1 MRYGSWARIRTG
13 RLLVILI
20 AVVLYVL
27 LLIVDGL
34 HFFSPTTSVSPLDWA
49 RFGFSAFIA
58 ILYLA
63 VGALVWLFARDRRVA
78 FLLFCFSFTMMVVFA
93 LETATVQT
101 NDPRIYA
108 IADTSSSLTFII
120 FSVLLLIFPKNY
132 LASHKQPGTVPE
144 SISQPGSRF
153 YYSLLLRGYVAVL
166 VLLSIIAVLYS
177 ILHDLLS
184 LQIPDWLN
192 SIVYI
197 YYLLALIGILATIII
212 SYRQASSLRV
222 RQQLR
227 FFVIG
232 VILAFAPFLFL
243 TLLPQLFLPPRFMI
257 NAQVSTLTAVL
268 LPLALGYSILRYQIL
283 VFDTY
288 IRRAVAWIAG
298 GVSLAVTGY
307 LVVML
312 CRLLWSGN
320 AAAWTISVVVAL
332 LILGPC
338 VWWLAHVVTERL
350 FFSEIVHYRRLVDSP
365 VLLTRETFDL
375 DEASE
380 LLAIAVVNAFETQEV
395 CLFVLDGDTGYY
407 RLSPA
412 LKEDDPDDASRER
425 LVQHLLRVGAS
436 ATNGN
441 AQLPQHATLLQHAD
455 WLGVQGPIIENIAH
469 ARRPLLLSEASKASA
484 EQPAG
489 LARYLAT
496 TISDRPD
503 PLLAP
508 VRAQGKMIGILVLG
522 ERADHEPFA
531 GPDFEVIDLITT
543 RFAPVLETARLYEQA
558 SRHVATLDTLYS
570 ASATLEKA
578 YQSIEE
584 VASAYAMVAA
594 GAVTA
599 GAEVWLYDEADR
611 TLRHVT
617 HLGSGPR
624 LTPLESL
631 TSLQEYDWMARFYD
645 GNSAQSG
652 KSPSAD
658 VPPCLAQTPSFPFAW
673 IPLAKGQQHYG
684 ILVLTYQRPH
694 IFSQEEQRVL
704 GMFANQCAAVM
715 ENAQITIA
723 LRSAYEGQK
732 ELDRLKDQFIMTAS
746 HELRTPLTAVQG
758 YIDLLDHYNASLSTE
773 ERADFIA
780 KAQRGSDELALM
792 ISNIM
797 DVSRVDADVEQ
808 VKLSKVSLA
817 NSVQHI
823 LEILEAITRQE
834 NRDIHVD
841 MPAQIPVLA
850 DELRLRQILLNLVGN
865 ALKYSPAGSR
875 IDITAGVHGEEV
887 TFCVRDFGL
896 GVSPGDQGRLFQRF
910 VRLERDMNSSVR
922 GAGLGLYISK
932 RLIEAMGGR
941 IWVESSGKPG
951 DGSIFAFTLK
961 CVMVGEEIGTGL
973 PTLPHA
979 N

>member
-1 MRYGSWARIRTG
+1 MRYGSWARIRIG
-13 RLLVILI
+13 RLLVILV
-20 AVVLYVL
+20 AVVLSLL
-27 LLIVDGL
+27 LLIIDGL
-34 HFFSPTTSVSPLDWA
+34 HFFPLVSVSPLDWA

-63 VGALVWLFARDRRVA
+63 VGAMVWLFARDRRVA
-78 FLLFCFSFTMMVVFA
+78 FLLFCFSFAMMVVFA
-93 LETATVQT
+93 VETAAVQT
-101 NDPRIYA
+101 NDARIQT
-108 IADTSSSLTFII
+108 ITDISSSLTLIL
-120 FSVLLLIFPKNY
+120 FSILLLIFPNNY
-132 LASHKQPGTVPE
+132 LTSHKQPATASR
-144 SISQPGSRF
+144 SIFQPGSRSD
-153 YYSLLLRGYVAVL
+153 YSLLLRVYVAVL
-166 VLLSIIAVLYS
+166 VLLSIITVLYS

-184 LQIPDWLN
+184 LHLPNWLH
-192 SIVYI
+192 SIVNI
-197 YYLLALIGILATIII
+197 YYLLVLIGILATITI

-232 VILAFAPFLFL
+232 VILAFTPFLFL

-320 AAAWTISVVVAL
+320 PVAWTISVVVAL

-380 LLAIAVVNAFETQEV
+380 LLAIAVVNAFEMQEV
-395 CLFVLDGDTGYY
+395 CLLVLDEDTGYY

-412 LKEDDPDDASRER
+412 LKQDDPDDASRER
-425 LVQHLLRVGAS
+425 LVQHLLLVGGS
-436 ATNGN
+436 ATNEN
-441 AQLPQHATLLQHAD
+441 ARLPQHAD

-469 ARRPLLLSEASKASA
+469 ARRPLLLSEASKAGA

-558 SRHVATLDTLYS
+558 SQHVATLDTLYS

-584 VASAYAMVAA
+584 VASAYATVAA

-631 TSLQEYDWMARFYD
+631 TSLQEYDWTARFYD

-652 KSPSAD
+652 KNPSAD

-704 GMFANQCAAVM
+704 GMFANQCAAAM

-758 YIDLLDHYNASLSTE
+758 YIDLLDHYNTSLSTE
-773 ERADFIA
+773 ERSDFIA
-780 KAQRGSDELALM
+780 KAQRGSDELALL

-808 VKLSKVSLA
+808 VRLSKVSLA

-841 MPAQIPVLA
+841 MPAQILVLA
-850 DELRLRQILLNLVGN
+850 DELRLRQVLLNLVGN

-875 IDITAGVHGEEV
+875 IDIAAGVHGEEV
-887 TFCVRDFGL
+887 MFCVRDFGL
-896 GVSPGDQGRLFQRF
+896 GVSPGDQGRLFKRF
-910 VRLERDMNSSVR
+910 VRLERDMNSPVR

-961 CVMVGEEIGTGL
+961 CVVVGEEIGTGL

>member
-93 LETATVQT
+93 VETAAVQT
-101 NDPRIYA
+101 NDARIQT
-108 IADTSSSLTFII
+108 ITDISSSLTLIL
-120 FSVLLLIFPKNY
+120 FSILLLIFPKNY
-132 LASHKQPGTVPE
+132 LASHKQPATASGPIFQ
-144 SISQPGSRF
+144 SGLR
-153 YYSLLLRGYVAVL
+153 YDNSLLLRVYVAVL
-166 VLLSIIAVLYS
+166 VLLSIISMLYS
-177 ILHDLLS
+177 FLKDSFILHL
-184 LQIPDWLN
+184 PDWLN
-192 SIVYI
+192 SIVNI
-197 YYLLALIGILATIII
+197 YNLLALVGILATITI

-222 RQQLR
+222 RQQRR

-298 GVSLAVTGY
+298 GVSLAVAGY

-320 AAAWTISVVVAL
+320 ATAWTISVVVAL
-332 LILGPC
+332 LILGPF

-395 CLFVLDGDTGYY
+395 CLFVLDEDTGYY

-425 LVQHLLRVGAS
+425 LVQHLLRVGGS

-441 AQLPQHATLLQHAD
+441 AQLPQHAD

-469 ARRPLLLSEASKASA
+469 ARRPLLLSEASKAGA

-558 SRHVATLDTLYS
+558 SQHVATLDTLYS

-631 TSLQEYDWMARFYD
+631 TSLQEYDWTARFYD

-652 KSPSAD
+652 KSPPAD

-715 ENAQITIA
+715 ENARITIA
-723 LRSAYEGQK
+723 LRSAYERQK

-792 ISNIM
+792 LSNIM

-834 NRDIHVD
+834 KRDIHVD

-850 DELRLRQILLNLVGN
+850 DELRLRQVLLNLVGN
-865 ALKYSPAGSR
+865 ALKYSPAGTR

-910 VRLERDMNSSVR
+910 VRLERDMNSPVR

-941 IWVESSGKPG
+941 IWVESSGRPG

-961 CVMVGEEIGTGL
+961 CVVVGEEIGTGL
-973 PTLPHA
+973 QTLPHA

>member
-93 LETATVQT
+93 VETAAVQT
-101 NDPRIYA
+101 NDARIQT
-108 IADTSSSLTFII
+108 ITDISSSLTLIL
-120 FSVLLLIFPKNY
+120 FSILLLIFPKNY
-132 LASHKQPGTVPE
+132 LASHKQPATASGPIFQ
-144 SISQPGSRF
+144 SGLR
-153 YYSLLLRGYVAVL
+153 YDNSLLLRVYVAVL
-166 VLLSIIAVLYS
+166 VLLSIITVLYS

-222 RQQLR
+222 RQQRR

-320 AAAWTISVVVAL
+320 ATAWTISVVVAL
-332 LILGPC
+332 LILGPF

-395 CLFVLDGDTGYY
+395 CLFVLDEDTGYY

-425 LVQHLLRVGAS
+425 LVQHLLRVGGS

-441 AQLPQHATLLQHAD
+441 AQLPQHAD

-469 ARRPLLLSEASKASA
+469 SRRPLLLSEASKAGA

-522 ERADHEPFA
+522 ERADHELFA

-543 RFAPVLETARLYEQA
+543 RFAPLLETARLYEQA

-584 VASAYAMVAA
+584 VASAYATVAA

-599 GAEVWLYDEADR
+599 GAEVWLYDETDR

-624 LTPLESL
+624 LTLLESL
-631 TSLQEYDWMARFYD
+631 TSLQEYDWTARFYD

-652 KSPSAD
+652 KNPSAD

-673 IPLAKGQQHYG
+673 IPLAKGQQYYG

-723 LRSAYEGQK
+723 LRSAYERQK

-808 VKLSKVSLA
+808 VKLSKASLA

-850 DELRLRQILLNLVGN
+850 DELRLRQVLLNLVGN
-865 ALKYSPAGSR
+865 ALKYSPAGTR

-961 CVMVGEEIGTGL
+961 CVVVGEEIGTGL